1 MAAAGFLSRY
11 LSGPLWGFVFFF
23 VVVFCFVI
31 FIFYYNKKKKKI
43 KKERTEHNLKD
54 TLQYSQNK
62 NLSLLSDFAYVVIP
76 IYQYVCFFVLFCF
89 NK

>member
-1 MAAAGFLSRY
+1 MHQGNGLHTS
-11 LSGPLWGFVFFF
+11 LWGFVCFLL
-23 VVVFCFVI
+23 CFVLLFLFFIIIIII
-31 FIFYYNKKKKKI
+31 FIIVYF